1 MSQYRKEQIIK
12 KLMFTMFT
20 LLFAGG
26 ILLILDY
33 PNIKIHLF
41 GPTEFESLEPDEIK
55 DGLIVEILAD
65 INFGAYAYNE
75 QKSFYYGYPY
85 PITSKAT
92 DVYYVIWTGDAYA
105 EDYRYM
111 GIKVPV
117 SEQDIMEEIAE
128 AVSNGTHA
136 EPVKYTGII
145 NKMSSKE
152 YPLFEAYFQE
162 AGWSKEEIEKR
173 TLPYTINVSFLEEG
187 DNSVLYIFMGIF
199 LVPAVLA
206 VWCSE
211 WKS

>member
-20 LLFAGG
+20 LLLAGV

-41 GPTEFESLEPDEIK
+41 GPTEFESLEPDEIE
-55 DGLIVEILAD
+55 DGLVVEASID
-65 INFGAYAYNE
+65 INFGAYAHDE
-75 QKSFYYGYPY
+75 KQSSYYGFAL
-85 PITSKAT
+85 SSEET

-111 GIKVPV
+111 GIKVPA
-117 SEQDIMEEIAE
+117 SEQSAMEEIAE
-128 AVSNGTHA
+128 AASNGAHV

-145 NKMSSKE
+145 NKMSSEE
-152 YPLFEAYFQE
+152 YPLFKEYFQE
-162 AGWSKEEIEKR
+162 AGWTKEEIEER
-173 TLPYTINVSFLEEG
+173 TLPYTINVSYLEEA
-187 DNSVLYIFMGIF
+187 DNSVLYIFMALF
-199 LVPAVLA
+199 FVPAIIV
-206 VWCSE
+206 VWCSK